1 MQICMKPTES
11 QIRRANSP
19 LHKEGGIAM
28 NKKHLFRLQNGY
40 TINRIAKSEY
50 IVLDKHHKYIVVNGH
65 IRRFTMPELLTL
77 ARI

>member
-1 MQICMKPTES
+1 
-11 QIRRANSP
+11 
-19 LHKEGGIAM
+19 M